1 MNVGAVKVQNIQVE
15 DKEVCDKLAYHI
27 RLHYS

>member
-1 MNVGAVKVQNIQVE
+1 MNVGAVKVQSIQAE

-27 RLHYS
+27 RLH